1 MGGAGG
7 STGLGR
13 AFGFARSGE
22 IEKILKRRRKKNSRN
37 NPSHVIITHSY
48 AGGSGSMI

>member
-22 IEKILKRRRKKNSRN
+22 IEKILRGVSRK
-37 NPSHVIITHSY
+37 Y
-48 AGGSGSMI
+48 AKK